1 MLKLQD
7 TASLVRSACAN
18 AFGGPDAVHCLLT
31 DQPCAVL
38 RGEPCT
44 WWAQA
49 VWPGLAPDEQ
59 RRFMALTPEPRS
71 RTVAR

>member
-1 MLKLQD
+1 MIKNFD
-7 TASLVRSACAN
+7 PASVVRSACAN
-18 AFGGPDAVHCLLT
+18 AFGGTDAVQCLMT

-59 RRFMALTPEPRS
+59 RRFMVLTSESRS